1 VKGNNFLSR
10 LKKERIDKQYYVT
23 TEKDEITKDIAEELL
38 NDAEEF
44 VLKIKLV
51 IKNLNNDS
59 IEEIREMFG
68 SLVGKVK

>member
-1 VKGNNFLSR
+1 MKGNNFLSR